1 MLVIQCKVKC
11 DGRKMISP
19 PHLILVN
26 NKIKGKKEM
35 WQCGAFSCKPTH
47 GASVWRHWDPRWR
60 KFNEYG
66 WNERASGYSI
76 VVAMHRNNRNSVL
89 DEGRLRD
96 WNTARFYWISC
107 VRLDISTCVLM
118 ICNDI
123 SQVFATIPY
132 QMIMFLKHWMSSM
145 GLLPSITIG
154 QHLLPSNFQLCYG
167 IGKVELHYGMTA
179 WRNCIYV

>member
-96 WNTARFYWISC
+96 WNTARFFWIFC
-107 VRLDISTCVLM
+107 VRLDISISVLQRYFTS
-118 ICNDI
+118 ICNGSLSYDN
-123 SQVFATIPY
+123 VFETLNALDGFTSINY
-132 QMIMFLKHWMSSM
+132 QRSTFTSIKFST
-145 GLLPSITIG
+145 LLW
-154 QHLLPSNFQLCYG
+154 H
-167 IGKVELHYGMTA
+167 
-179 WRNCIYV
+179 R